1 MPSWETEKSDFDEL
15 CKMWDKAQDANIFRN
30 PKAKDYQDDYSSMP
44 SDVGEDEANLWSD
57 VYNRGEYRTED
68 GDGSILNEA
77 RAKSGKKTKSVSDF
91 EEVPSSLENK
101 PASKSRK
108 RKVRKVANQPNK
120 VAPDTI
126 DSDSVDDSDHV
137 RVSAGFGA
145 DPNFDEIVDLH
156 HKKYEKEV
164 ERNKA
169 YPNDEKKIE
178 KLEKEIKKLKDQ
190 IAKLSDE
197 FYGNYTDNEY
207 YT

>member
-1 MPSWETEKSDFDEL
+1 MPSWENEKANFDDL
-15 CKMWDKAQDANIFRN
+15 CRMWDAAQNADIFTN
-30 PKAKDYQDDYSSMP
+30 PKAKGYQDKFASIP
-44 SDVGEDEANLWSD
+44 ADVAEDEANLWSD

-77 RAKSGKKTKSVSDF
+77 KKKAVSDF
-91 EEVPSSLENK
+91 EEVDASVKNK
-101 PASKSRK
+101 PKEKTRR
-108 RKVRKVANQPNK
+108 RKVKRLANQPNK
-120 VAPDTI
+120 ISPDTI
-126 DSDSVDDSDHV
+126 DSDNVDDNDHV

-145 DPNFDEIVDLH
+145 DPNFDELVDLH

-169 YPNDEKKIE
+169 YPNEDKKVE
-178 KLEKEIKKLKDQ
+178 KLEKEIKKLKQQ